1 MRQKIP
7 SAAPFGK
14 TDAGSQHGARRSAG
28 LAGARSVA
36 LLAVAV
42 FAFAGCTTSG
52 EPPNLSPHKR
62 QVRAYVE
69 SGEYLRDMEKVAR
82 DAKAWVEA
90 RAAKGGSRLTVIFD
104 LDETLL
110 FNWPLISAM
119 DFGYVPVEWDR
130 WVDEAKAPAIE
141 PVREVYL
148 SARRLGV
155 EVIFVTGRPES
166 TRASTERNLRAIDCA
181 DFAALIC
188 RSPGDQRTSAE
199 FKTAARQALIAEH
212 RTIIANIG
220 DQVSDLVGGAAER
233 TFKLPNAFYITE

>member
-1 MRQKIP
+1 M
-7 SAAPFGK
+7 
-14 TDAGSQHGARRSAG
+14 DAGSKHRARRRAG
-28 LAGARSVA
+28 LFGAQGVA
-36 LLAVAV
+36 LLAAAV

-82 DAKAWVEA
+82 DARAWIEA
-90 RAAKGGSRLTVIFD
+90 RTAKGGSRLTVVFD

-130 WVDEAKAPAIE
+130 WVDAAKAPAIE
-141 PVREVYL
+141 PVREVYR

-155 EVIFVTGRPES
+155 EVIFVTGRPEN

-188 RSPGDQRTSAE
+188 RSPGDQRTRILEAMDVE
-199 FKTAARQALIAEH
+199 DAEH